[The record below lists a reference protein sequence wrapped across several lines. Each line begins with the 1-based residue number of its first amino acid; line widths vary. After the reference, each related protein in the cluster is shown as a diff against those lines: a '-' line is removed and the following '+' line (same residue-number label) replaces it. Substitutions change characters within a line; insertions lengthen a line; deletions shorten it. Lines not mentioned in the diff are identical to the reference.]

1 MPLPGAG
8 LASSTA
14 PAFVALGLSRP
25 WNPPGLL
32 GAGREC
38 PAVNAHSNSPT
49 FRTTQ
54 LSAPAYSPSRQGG
67 DLLENA
73 PLTGCLPFPVPPP
86 LCPACLSFSSL
97 YQDLLLGDPN

>member
-14 PAFVALGLSRP
+14 PAFLALGLSRP

-38 PAVNAHSNSPT
+38 PAVNALHSSPT

-54 LSAPAYSPSRQGG
+54 LSARPTAPA
-67 DLLENA
+67 A
-73 PLTGCLPFPVPPP
+73 TGVTCLKTHR
-86 LCPACLSFSSL
+86 
-97 YQDLLLGDPN
+97 